1 MDPGTFFAVFVGG
14 GFLFVVV
21 LFGLS
26 VLIDWRMKKLPPP
39 SQRLP
44 PSQRETKSEIKK

>member
-14 GFLFVVV
+14 GFLFVVF

-26 VLIDWRMKKLPPP
+26 VVIDWRMKKLPPP
-39 SQRLP
+39 SQR
-44 PSQRETKSEIKK
+44 ETKSEIKK